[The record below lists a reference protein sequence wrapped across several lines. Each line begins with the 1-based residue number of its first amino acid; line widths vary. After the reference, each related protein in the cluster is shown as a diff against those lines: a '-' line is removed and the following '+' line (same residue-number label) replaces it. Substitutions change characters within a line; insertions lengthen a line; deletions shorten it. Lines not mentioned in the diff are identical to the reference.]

1 MILDNLSRAL
11 KTQNWLAA
19 GVEFVIVI
27 AGVVIGFQI
36 NALNEGRQAR
46 HLEAEYLYR
55 LEVELTAVIEDLNDA
70 QRAIDAYF
78 NWIGLFLEGVEE
90 GDRDQAQA
98 GSWGLNAITDVEMIN
113 LEPASLREMI
123 SAGDLTIIQN
133 RALRSDL
140 ASIPQLQS
148 RSQASL
154 QQMAADLTPVAF
166 EISRQFEARLEDV
179 ADFSAG
185 GYDQH
190 TIQFDF
196 DAVSQNEVF
205 LNRVNYA
212 ALQNRFQAAHF
223 VRYRSEIE
231 AIRERVR
238 SEIEMRGFG

>member
-1 MILDNLSRAL
+1 M
-11 KTQNWLAA
+11 
-19 GVEFVIVI
+19 
-27 AGVVIGFQI
+27 VIGFQV
-36 NALNEGRQAR
+36 NAWNEDRQERGR
-46 HLEAEYLYR
+46 EAEYLYR

-78 NWIGLFLEGVEE
+78 NWIGLFLEGVAE
-90 GDRDQAQA
+90 GDRDKAQA
-98 GSWGLNAITDVEMIN
+98 GSWGLNAITDVEIIN

-123 SAGDLTIIQN
+123 SAGDLRVIQD
-133 RALRSDL
+133 RGLRSDL

-154 QQMAADLTPVAF
+154 QQMASDLTPVAF

-185 GYDQH
+185 GFDQH

-212 ALQNRFQAAHF
+212 ALQNRFQASHF
-223 VRYRSEIE
+223 VRYRNNIE

-238 SEIEMRGFG
+238 SEIDSRGLR